1 MGKRIQVYRTES
13 ITVTFDPNVCIHS
26 AECLRGDPEVFD
38 VRRAR
43 WIRPELAPAE
53 KVAEV
58 VRRCPSGALQA
69 TLHTAEVPAE
79 PPSTQVVVEVRKDG
93 PLVVSGPVR
102 IEAHDGALVC
112 EQDRV
117 ALCRCGGSA
126 RKPYCDGTHTRI
138 GFRDPA

>member
-1 MGKRIQVYRTES
+1 MAKRLQVYRTDA

-26 AECLRGDPEVFD
+26 AECLRGEPNVFD
-38 VRRAR
+38 VRRPR
-43 WIRPELAPAE
+43 WIRPELADPE

-58 VRRCPSGALQA
+58 VRRCPSGALRYVLA
-69 TLHTAEVPAE
+69 SADSLAE
-79 PPSTQVVVEVRKDG
+79 PPATQVVVEVRKDG

-102 IEAHDGALVC
+102 IEAHDGTLVC

-126 RKPYCDGTHTRI
+126 KKPYCDGSHARI
-138 GFRDPA
+138 GFKDPA